1 MIKIT
6 TLSTG
11 ILFDNSLLPGAGTKF
26 AKKYFRPK
34 NFPNINFV
42 SLFDTYVIGS
52 SAMGED
58 FILTLDGSNNS
69 YPISEINTENVN
81 NLDDLFTKFIN
92 ALC

>member
-11 ILFDNSLLPGAGTKF
+11 ILFDNSLLPGEGTKF